1 MSSIV
6 FRAVPL
12 AMLGVLA
19 VAGFSSA
26 ASAQSLNTGAYGGT
40 GAYGTRTP
48 YVDAR
53 EHYQQDRIFAGAR
66 NGSLTPREF
75 RHLEGG
81 EFRIRAAEA
90 RARSDGVV
98 TPAERARLNGMLD
111 RESRAIY
118 RQRHDAQRVG
128 WWR

>member
-26 ASAQSLNTGAYGGT
+26 ASAQGLNT

-75 RHLEGG
+75 RRLEGG
-81 EFRIRAAEA
+81 EYRIRAAEA
-90 RARSDGVV
+90 RAKSDGVV